1 MAPIIDTSHGSGNST
16 YIAQRASALRSP
28 QGRQPPTIIKELCK
42 SIGKGVTDYDQWWTE
57 QLAASLQ
64 RLNPTLGEDTAD
76 TLNEAGD
83 ISGGGSQIIDDLLT
97 VAQAS
102 AWLIAHFREGDAH
115 REGALV
121 LADDLN
127 RLGRNNKRHID
138 YTSGWRWTSRQK
150 TLSEIGHSLSYSPG
164 QGLPLEDAL
173 QISRS
178 GPVTRETIYSMTY
191 DPSGA
196 FATDPNADL
205 EGWRASDPDYKVIQ
219 LDPEIITGALS
230 LLAVTGFKE
239 EDEARNRRS
248 HARAMLRSVGETL
261 SEALTLRMSDGT
273 MYRYQD
279 TAKAHQTLQ
288 KAYLASLLLMTTGAN
303 PSTIRAATK
312 LQTVEHFLE
321 AEERL
326 YETDKDK
333 AAALSGSA
341 QWSYKY
347 AVDHH
352 KRGQGKFAFARPDKS
367 PTEFG
372 KAKREA
378 QEKNQEKEP
387 GEVTEDL
394 NPSRRQHSKQ
404 AYRIAEIGIGPYS
417 TQRSEGGELC
427 SGLRGDNHGWSEK
440 QASFSEDCN
449 PQRAGHQRSRS
460 HEFGDNAADR
470 SIISAAHGRMR
481 SRERSSTAGS
491 RVGKSRSGRRDS
503 KRQWRSGRDR

>member
-1 MAPIIDTSHGSGNST
+1 MSPIIDT
-16 YIAQRASALRSP
+16 SALRSP
-28 QGRQPPTIIKELCK
+28 QGRQPPTIIKKLCK
-42 SIGKGVTDYDQWWTE
+42 SIEEGVTDYDRWWTE

-64 RLNPTLGEDTAD
+64 RLNSTSAKDAEGS
-76 TLNEAGD
+76 LNEAGD
-83 ISGGGSQIIDDLLT
+83 IGSQVIDDLLT

-150 TLSEIGHSLSYSPG
+150 TLSEIRHSLSYSPG

-173 QISRS
+173 QIPRS
-178 GPVTRETIYSMTY
+178 GPVTRGTIFSMTY

-196 FATDPNADL
+196 FVDTVNADL
-205 EGWRASDPDYKVIQ
+205 EGWRSSDPDYTVVHLDPKVI
-219 LDPEIITGALS
+219 DGALS
-230 LLAVTGFKE
+230 LLGVTGFKE

-273 MYRYQD
+273 IDRYQD

-288 KAYLASLLLMTTGAN
+288 KAYLAALLLMTTGAN

-312 LQTVEHFLE
+312 LQTVQHFLE

-326 YETDKDK
+326 YETDQDK

-352 KRGQGKFAFARPDKS
+352 KRGRCKFAFARPDKS
-367 PTEFG
+367 QIEIG
-372 KAKREA
+372 KGKREA

-394 NPSRRQHSKQ
+394 NTSRPQHSKQ

-417 TQRSEGGELC
+417 TQRSEAGGLC
-427 SGLRGDNHGWSEK
+427 TGLRGDNHGWSEK
-440 QASFSEDCN
+440 QASFSLPCL
-449 PQRAGHQRSRS
+449 PQRPGHQGPRSDKS
-460 HEFGDNAADR
+460 CANATDR
-470 SIISAAHGRMR
+470 SIISAAHGEMRSHGR

-491 RVGKSRSGRRDS
+491 RRKNNRGRRDS
-503 KRQWRSGRDR
+503 KRQWRRGTDQ